1 MLFQSFEGI
10 RIGATISA
18 RQQRKSF
25 FLFHFEALDWLAHR
39 GPSEVFFFVLF
50 SGPLVSPPVC
60 AISIETEKYGGGGSG
75 GGGERV

>member
-25 FLFHFEALDWLAHR
+25 FLFLFEALDWLAHR
-39 GPSEVFFFVLF
+39 GPSEVFFVLF